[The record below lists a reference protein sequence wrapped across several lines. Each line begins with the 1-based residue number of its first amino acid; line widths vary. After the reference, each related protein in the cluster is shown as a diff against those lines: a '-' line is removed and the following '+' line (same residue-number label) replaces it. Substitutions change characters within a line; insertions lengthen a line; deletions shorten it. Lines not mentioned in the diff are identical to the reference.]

1 MNWKRFGICR
11 ERRQNAQKLPGQSSG
26 YLGRSLSL
34 RSLWI
39 WREFATFVRTW
50 CRPVFIVKLWGWE
63 VMAVC
68 CIGEA
73 RCAGGIRFFCCF
85 VVFCSLTFL
94 FKVSA
99 SKRECRQI
107 LFFEETEA
115 HFVQVSYVS
124 NPRIYWASN
133 TNWIRIGKQSV
144 WDEQCAVSKRMSC
157 EVGVF
162 YKYIFSAFT
171 IMYGTFK

>member
-73 RCAGGIRFFCCF
+73 RCAGGSGSSVVLWFFARWLSYLKYLRPNVNADKYCF
-85 VVFCSLTFL
+85 LRKLKHILYKCLMFQTHVSIELQTRIEF
-94 FKVSA
+94 VSA
-99 SKRECRQI
+99 SSQS
-107 LFFEETEA
+107 ET
-115 HFVQVSYVS
+115 S
-124 NPRIYWASN
+124 NVP
-133 TNWIRIGKQSV
+133 
-144 WDEQCAVSKRMSC
+144 
-157 EVGVF
+157 
-162 YKYIFSAFT
+162 
-171 IMYGTFK
+171 